1 MLNYFIRR
9 LLLVPVTF
17 IAITFMVY
25 AIVRSAPGGPIQQ
38 LERQLQSTG
47 GEAGGGAG
55 LVDTGGMTLSEDAKD
70 ELRQYYNLDKSIF
83 VGYLEWL
90 GVKPRTVRSSI
101 GLETREAEPE
111 FWTTAYELQRNY
123 DQAQEAVESKARER
137 DWQLEGDDDFLVPIG
152 PERRALET
160 SFFSKVDE
168 LAAAGVER
176 ISDLNELLEEH
187 GYERK
192 GSKIYGPLSELET
205 SESPDFYRE
214 ISGLVEVRNDAKQR
228 LDAHLDERSRIYQ
241 NGNFYD
247 IDRRFGGILQ
257 GDFGRSTQKS
267 KPALEVITDRFPVSV
282 YFGLI
287 GYIATWLVC
296 VPLGVLKA
304 IRHKSWF
311 DTITSIVVFFG
322 YAIPGFIAA
331 LILIIALTGEVNILP
346 AGNFQSD
353 NWDEMWDAGNYWW
366 CIKDRI
372 EHTIIPMIG
381 YMVGSFATMTVLMKN
396 SLLENLGAD
405 YVRTAFAKG
414 LSERRVIFLHALRNS
429 LIPITATIGYALG
442 ILFAGS
448 FLIEQT
454 CNINGM
460 GKLGIDS
467 INQRDYP
474 VIMGILVFGVLIRLV
489 GNIISDLTWALIDP
503 RIRFK

>member
-38 LERQLQSTG
+38 LERQLQSAG
-47 GEAGGGAG
+47 GEAGGGGG
-55 LVDTGGMTLSEDAKD
+55 LIDSGDMALSEDAKD

-101 GLETREAEPE
+101 GIDQREAEPA
-111 FWTTAYELQRNY
+111 FWTRAYELQRSY
-123 DQAQEAVESKARER
+123 DQAQDGLEAKAREK
-137 DWQLEGDDDFLVPIG
+137 DWQLEGENDFLVPIG
-152 PERRALET
+152 KDRRSREPD
-160 SFFSKVDE
+160 FFSKADE

-176 ISDLNELLEEH
+176 LSDLSEHLEER
-187 GYERK
+187 GYERI
-192 GSKIYGPLSELET
+192 GSKIYGPLTELEKIA
-205 SESPDFYRE
+205 SPEYFRE
-214 ISGLVEVRNDAKQR
+214 ISALVETRNDAKQR
-228 LDAHLDERSRIYQ
+228 LDEYLDARSRVYQ
-241 NGNFYD
+241 NDNFYD
-247 IDRRFGGILQ
+247 VDRRFGGILQ

-311 DTITSIVVFFG
+311 DTITSVIVFFG

-331 LILIIALTGEVNILP
+331 LILIIALTGEINILP

-353 NWDEMWDAGNYWW
+353 NWDEMWAAGNYWW
-366 CIKDRI
+366 CIKDRV

-467 INQRDYP
+467 IQQRDYP